1 MTLLPEDRERAT
13 YEQIAK
19 NVALAQR
26 IREEGLSQIAFA
38 AMNRAHVA
46 RGHAKE
52 SATVIYRAVVKDLT
66 EAQRERAAAWR
77 TQIEA
82 ITKEGK

>member
-1 MTLLPEDRERAT
+1 MTPSPEDRERAT
-13 YEQIAK
+13 YEQIGK

-26 IREEGLSQIAFA
+26 IREEGLSQIAFE

-52 SATVIYRAVVKDLT
+52 SATVIYRAAVKKLT
-66 EAQRERAAAWR
+66 DAQRERAAGWR
-77 TQIEA
+77 KQIET
-82 ITKEGK
+82 ITQEGK